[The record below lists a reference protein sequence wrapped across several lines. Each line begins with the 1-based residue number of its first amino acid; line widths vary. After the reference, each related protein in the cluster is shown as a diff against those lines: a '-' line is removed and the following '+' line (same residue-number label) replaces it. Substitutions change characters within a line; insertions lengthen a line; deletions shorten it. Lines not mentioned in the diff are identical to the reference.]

1 MKGALHWAPI
11 GNDIKKVNFI
21 APPPTLPLSLSLHS
35 LSSMNCFNN
44 TQILDI
50 GTGTGT
56 KTIHKPDRDSC

>member
-11 GNDIKKVNFI
+11 GSNTKKVNYI
-21 APPPTLPLSLSLHS
+21 SPLPLLHS
-35 LSSMNCFNN
+35 MDFLNN

-56 KTIHKPDRDSC
+56 KTTHEYSSERGLC